1 MFDQTVQAPVGLS
14 VPYER
19 RRVIARG
26 RSFVRGE
33 IGQFD
38 IARASA
44 STLNFTEGSINS
56 CLTNVVEVT
65 DAGAKRF
72 PLVVFEENVTQDQP
86 GWAVISGVVEAFSA
100 DSVAAGAALMG
111 ASANNYLNAADDDGA
126 KVVAVALESISANAR
141 GRVLFNGMGV
151 LGVHVN

>member
-1 MFDQTVQAPVGLS
+1 MFDQSVQGPVGLS
-14 VPYER
+14 VPNER

-26 RSFVRGE
+26 RAFARGE
-33 IGQFD
+33 LGQLD
-38 IARASA
+38 IARDSA
-44 STLNFTEGSINS
+44 ATTTFLEGHANS

-72 PLVVFEENVTQDQP
+72 PLVVFEEDVAQNQP
-86 GWAVISGVVEAFSA
+86 GWAVISGTIDAFSA
-100 DSVAAGAALMG
+100 GSVSAGAALTG
-111 ASANNYLNAADDDGA
+111 ASANNYLNAAADDGA
-126 KVVAVALESISANAR
+126 KVVAVALEAISANAR